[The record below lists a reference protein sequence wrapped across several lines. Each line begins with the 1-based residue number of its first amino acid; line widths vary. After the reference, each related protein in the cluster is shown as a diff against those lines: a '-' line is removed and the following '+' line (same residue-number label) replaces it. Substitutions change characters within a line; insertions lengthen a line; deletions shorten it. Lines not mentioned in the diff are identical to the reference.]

1 MQKLCRM
8 QSEGPWANP
17 GHVSKVKLIVAID
30 QEKHLESHLVQFTQ
44 GLAHPIYSLT
54 GHLVF

>member
-1 MQKLCRM
+1 M

-17 GHVSKVKLIVAID
+17 GHVSKVKLMVAVD

-44 GLAHPIYSLT
+44 GLARPIYSLT